1 MIKFI
6 ISDSLITLTK
16 NDQIKYFNTT
26 INSLFNIN
34 NPEQLLF
41 SFLCNDKC
49 IGYGGL
55 VHINWSEKKAE
66 ISFIMDTQF
75 EKLYFEKY
83 WSIFLRLIEEVAF
96 KDLNFKNIFVYAFDL
111 REHLYGVLSKN
122 GFIFK
127 SRINKAYK
135 FKNLL
140 YDVVI
145 YNKLI
150 CMKIALLISGDLGF
164 IVLKKI
170 IPNYKVEFV
179 MTDKNSN
186 HIKNFCQKNKIPLYE
201 GNLEKFIRN
210 IL

>member
-1 MIKFI
+1 MRFYKNLNNQIFSFNEFRIVPIRDCDKFDI
-6 ISDSLITLTK
+6 MKWRNDQIYHLRQSDPLTE

-26 INSLFNIN
+26 INSLFQIN
-34 NPEQLLF
+34 HPEQLLF
-41 SFLCNDKC
+41 SFLRNDKC

-55 VHINWSEKKAE
+55 VHVDWIKKKAE

-111 REHLYGVLSKN
+111 RKHLYDVLSKN

-127 SRINKAYK
+127 SRINKAYR

-145 YNKLI
+145 YNKI
-150 CMKIALLISGDLGF
+150 NI
-164 IVLKKI
+164 
-170 IPNYKVEFV
+170 YE
-179 MTDKNSN
+179 NS
-186 HIKNFCQKNKIPLYE
+186 PSS
-201 GNLEKFIRN
+201 
-210 IL
+210 

>member
-1 MIKFI
+1 MF
-6 ISDSLITLTK
+6 TK
-16 NDQIKYFNTT
+16 Y
-26 INSLFNIN
+26 
-34 NPEQLLF
+34 NPEQILF
-41 SFLCNDKC
+41 SFLQNDKC

-55 VHINWSEKKAE
+55 VHINWIEKKAE
-66 ISFIMDTQF
+66 ISFIMDTQL

-111 REHLYGVLSKN
+111 RKHLYDVLSKN

-145 YNKLI
+145 YNKVN
-150 CMKIALLISGDLGF
+150 K
-164 IVLKKI
+164 
-170 IPNYKVEFV
+170 YE
-179 MTDKNSN
+179 NS
-186 HIKNFCQKNKIPLYE
+186 PSS
-201 GNLEKFIRN
+201 
-210 IL
+210 

>member
-1 MIKFI
+1 MRFYKNLKNQIFSFNDCRIVPIRDCDKFDI
-6 ISDSLITLTK
+6 MNWRNEQIYHLRQSKPLIK
-16 NDQIKYFNTT
+16 NDQIKYFENT
-26 INSLFNIN
+26 ISSLFTID
-34 NPEQLLF
+34 NPEQILF
-41 SFLCNDKC
+41 SFLQNDKC

-66 ISFIMDTQF
+66 ISFIMDTQL

-96 KDLNFKNIFVYAFDL
+96 KDLNFKNIFVFAFDL
-111 REHLYGVLSKN
+111 RKHLYDVLSKN

-145 YNKLI
+145 YNKVN
-150 CMKIALLISGDLGF
+150 K
-164 IVLKKI
+164 
-170 IPNYKVEFV
+170 YE
-179 MTDKNSN
+179 NS
-186 HIKNFCQKNKIPLYE
+186 PSS
-201 GNLEKFIRN
+201 
-210 IL
+210 